1 MTTQELEFDR
11 SQLGVEYDAGTFPV
25 KADAI
30 INSCLAMG
38 ESNPIYINEKAAQ
51 AAGHPALVA
60 PPAFCGIFVRGF
72 GRPDIGLKAG
82 GGGMHAGEVIE
93 NLVPVYAGDVLT
105 AKTSLKDVY
114 AKTGRTGTM
123 VFVVWKT
130 AFTNQ
135 RGEKVADVQESFMRR
150 ATS

>member
-11 SQLGVEYDAGTFPV
+11 SQLGVEYDAGTFQV
-25 KADAI
+25 KADFI
-30 INSCLAMG
+30 IKICQTLG
-38 ESNPIYINEKAAQ
+38 ESNPMYIDEKAAQ
-51 AAGHPALVA
+51 AAGHPSLVA

-105 AKTSLKDVY
+105 AKTALNDVY

-123 VFVVWKT
+123 IFVVWKT
-130 AFTNQ
+130 SFTNQ

-150 ATS
+150 AT

>member
-25 KADAI
+25 KAEFI
-30 INSCLAMG
+30 IKICLALG
-38 ESNPIYINEKAAQ
+38 ESNPIYTDEKAAQ
-51 AAGHPALVA
+51 AAGYPGLVA

-72 GRPDIGLKAG
+72 GRPDIGLKVGG

-105 AKTSLKDVY
+105 AKTALKDVY

-123 VFVVWKT
+123 VFVVWET
-130 AFTNQ
+130 SFTNQ

-150 ATS
+150 AT

>member
-1 MTTQELEFDR
+1 MAQRHLVPLPVAELLHGAREEPI
-11 SQLGVEYDAGTFPV
+11 LGREEGD
-25 KADAI
+25 
-30 INSCLAMG
+30 
-38 ESNPIYINEKAAQ
+38 
-51 AAGHPALVA
+51 
-60 PPAFCGIFVRGF
+60 GIG
-72 GRPDIGLKAG
+72 G

-105 AKTSLKDVY
+105 AKTALKDVY

-130 AFTNQ
+130 SFTNQ

-150 ATS
+150 AT